1 MIPGEE
7 KKRLALYFSK
17 KNYIIKRNNIKTSW
31 CYLLLEL
38 KFCYNQKQTH
48 EKLCKNKDFCGII
61 MPSEKDKILEFTQ
74 YMKSDKMVK

>member
-1 MIPGEE
+1 M
-7 KKRLALYFSK
+7 KKK
-17 KNYIIKRNNIKTSW
+17 KGWHYISVKKLHIKRNNIKTSW

-74 YMKSDKMVK
+74 YMKSDKMIK